1 MLGSGEVSTN
11 AEVVYVLAGE
21 GAEKEALMAR
31 AKAEGIAN
39 VRFLSNQP
47 KSTMPALLN
56 LAYATIIPLRRLE
69 LFKSALPSKMF
80 ESMAVG
86 RPIVAA
92 LWGEAATL
100 IDQAEC
106 GIVVEHE
113 DAGAAHQAVGKLAAD
128 PALARLPGASGPG
141 YAIRNFERK
150 DIAEQFIQLLRVVA
164 SVGAPTA
171 AKG

>member
-11 AEVVYVLAGE
+11 AEVVFVLGGE
-21 GAEKEALMAR
+21 GAEKEALMAG

-39 VRFLSNQP
+39 VRFLSNQS
-47 KSTMPALLN
+47 KQTMPALLN

-106 GIVVEHE
+106 GIVVEPE
-113 DAGAAHQAVGKLAAD
+113 DAGAVHQAVEKLAAD
-128 PALARLPGASGPG
+128 PGLARRLGEGGRAH
-141 YAIRNFERK
+141 AIRTFHPN
-150 DIAEQFIQLLRVVA
+150 
-164 SVGAPTA
+164 G
-171 AKG
+171 